1 MVRLA
6 KQLTLSWVANA
17 IVLLVVTL
25 VLSGVKSD
33 TAGDLIRAALLFGI
47 LNTILKPL
55 LRLLTLPLAF
65 ITLGL
70 IWFGVAMVML
80 CLTSILIDGFSIH
93 GFLTYVWTTVI
104 VWAVNVVLD
113 FVSCSWRGTRP
124 DCRVS

>member
-80 CLTSILIDGFSIH
+80 WLTSIFIDGFSIH
-93 GFLTYVWTTVI
+93 GFWTYVWATVI
-104 VWAVNVVLD
+104 VWVVNVVLD
-113 FVSCSWRGTRP
+113 FVPGPWRDTRR
-124 DCRVS
+124 D

>member
-1 MVRLA
+1 MIRLA

-17 IVLLVVTL
+17 VVLAVVTA
-25 VLSGVKSD
+25 VLDGVKVD

-55 LRLLTLPLAF
+55 LRLLPLPLAF

-80 CLTSILIDGFSIH
+80 WLTSVLIDGFSIH
-93 GFLTYVWTTVI
+93 GFWTYVWATVI

-113 FVSCSWRGTRP
+113 FVPGPWRGTRR
-124 DCRVS
+124 D

>member
-1 MVRLA
+1 MRLA

-17 IVLLVVTL
+17 VVLAIVTAA
-25 VLSGVKSD
+25 LSGVTAD

-47 LNTILKPL
+47 LNTVLKPF

-70 IWFGVAMVML
+70 IWFGVSML
-80 CLTSILIDGFSIH
+80 MLWLTSVLVSGFSIH
-93 GFLTYVWTTVI
+93 GFRTLVWATII

-113 FVSCSWRGTRP
+113 FVPGPWRGTRR
-124 DCRVS
+124 D